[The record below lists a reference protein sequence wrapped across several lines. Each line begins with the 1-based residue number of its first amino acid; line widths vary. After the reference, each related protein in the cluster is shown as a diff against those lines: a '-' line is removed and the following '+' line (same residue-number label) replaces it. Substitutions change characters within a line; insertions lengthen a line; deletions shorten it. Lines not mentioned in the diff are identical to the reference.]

1 MQAANL
7 NLYRGDDA
15 DVNLFVSQPDGSS
28 YNLSGCSLTFTARQN
43 TSESAV
49 ILTKLATGTYS
60 GVITGLSTL
69 SFVPSDTS
77 GLGDQPY
84 YYDIKLFSTGQKLTT
99 LVYGQFS
106 IYPK

>member
-1 MQAANL
+1 MQSANL
-7 NLYRGDDA
+7 NVYRGDDTR
-15 DVNLFVSQPDGSS
+15 VNLFVSQPDGGIYS
-28 YNLSGCSLTFTARQN
+28 LSGCSLTFTARQN
-43 TSESAV
+43 SSESAV
-49 ILTKLATGTYS
+49 ILTKLAS
-60 GVITGLSTL
+60 GSASGLLTGLSRLT
-69 SFVPSDTS
+69 FVPADTS